1 MNNEPSDL
9 NLKIGEAAGVVYN
22 EPRKTSLRSDLLELY
37 AYKAYTLKN
46 GECNLTQ
53 LKNHLVG
60 NGFDAQT
67 YIMSI
72 GWLAREDKLDISK
85 VGKKWSIRLK

>member
-1 MNNEPSDL
+1 MNELSDF
-9 NLKIGEAAGVVYN
+9 NFKIGEAAGVVYN
-22 EPRKTSLRSDLLELY
+22 E
-37 AYKAYTLKN
+37 LKN

-85 VGKKWSIRLK
+85 VGKKWSIKLK

>member
-1 MNNEPSDL
+1 MDEPSDL
-9 NLKIGEAAGVVYN
+9 NFNFKIGEAAGVVYN
-22 EPRKTSLRSDLLELY
+22 E
-37 AYKAYTLKN
+37 LKN

-53 LKNHLVG
+53 LKDHLVE
-60 NGFDAQT
+60 NGFNAQT

-85 VGKKWSIRLK
+85 VGQKWSIKLK

>member
-1 MNNEPSDL
+1 MKDKEEVLLMNNEPSDF

-22 EPRKTSLRSDLLELY
+22 ELE
-37 AYKAYTLKN
+37 N

-53 LKNHLVG
+53 LKNHLAG

-85 VGKKWSIRLK
+85 VGKKWSIKLK

>member
-1 MNNEPSDL
+1 MDEKTL
-9 NLKIGEAAGVVYN
+9 NMTAQIGEAAGVVY
-22 EPRKTSLRSDLLELY
+22 KELV
-37 AYKAYTLKN
+37 K

-53 LKNHLVG
+53 LKNHLVD

-72 GWLAREDKLDISK
+72 GWLAREDKLDLSK
-85 VGKKWSIRLK
+85 VGNKWSIKLK

>member
-1 MNNEPSDL
+1 MDKPSDP
-9 NLKIGEAAGVVYN
+9 NFNFKIGEAAGVVYN
-22 EPRKTSLRSDLLELY
+22 E
-37 AYKAYTLKN
+37 LKN

-53 LKNHLVG
+53 LKSHLVE

-85 VGKKWSIRLK
+85 VGNKWSIRLK